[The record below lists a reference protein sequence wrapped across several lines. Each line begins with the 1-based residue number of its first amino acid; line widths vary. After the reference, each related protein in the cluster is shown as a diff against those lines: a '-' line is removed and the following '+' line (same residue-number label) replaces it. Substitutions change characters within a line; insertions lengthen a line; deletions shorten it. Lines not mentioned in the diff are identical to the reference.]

1 MKAKFTKEMA
11 IGIVTIISLTL
22 LYIGFNYLKGINL
35 FKSVNYY
42 YVTCSNVKGVVVS
55 SPVFVEGFKV
65 GLVHKID
72 YDYSSINKISIEIHL
87 DKGMKVNKGSYL
99 TLEQTFLSGAEL
111 HIHLNTYVDEYLEPG
126 STIEGRTQEDMM
138 ATVQSQL
145 LPQLADMLP
154 KLDSILYGLQTLVNH
169 PALAQSL
176 AHVEQTTASLEVS
189 SRQLNRLLEQDV
201 PAIAGNLKTTT
212 GNFVELSENM
222 KQLNLSESVEMLNA
236 TLGNLNRTA
245 VKLNAT
251 DNSLGLLLNDTLMYN
266 NINQT
271 INNASNLI
279 IDFQKHPK
287 KYIHFSVF

>member
-1 MKAKFTKEMA
+1 MKAKFTKEMV
-11 IGIVTIISLTL
+11 IGIVTIISLAL

-42 YVTCSNVKGVVVS
+42 YVTCSNVKDLVVS
-55 SPVFVEGFKV
+55 IPVFVEGFKV

-72 YDYSSINKISIEIHL
+72 NDDSTTNKINVEIHL
-87 DKGMKVNKGSYL
+87 DKGMKINKGSYI
-99 TLEQTFLSGAEL
+99 TLEKTLLSGAEL
-111 HIHLNTYVDEYLEPG
+111 HIRLNTYVDEYLESG
-126 STIEGRTQEDMM
+126 STIEGRSQADMM
-138 ATVQSQL
+138 VAVQTQL
-145 LPQLADMLP
+145 LPQLTDMLP
-154 KLDSILYGLQTLVNH
+154 KLDSILYGLQTLINH

-176 AHVEQTTASLEVS
+176 THIEQTTANLEVS

-201 PAIAGNLKTTT
+201 PGIAGNLKTAT

-222 KQLNLSESVEMLNA
+222 KQLNLSESVDLLNA
-236 TLGNLNRTA
+236 TLGNLNRTT
-245 VKLNAT
+245 VKLNAE
-251 DNSLGLLLNDTLMYN
+251 DNSLGLLLNDSLLYN

-279 IDFQKHPK
+279 IDFRQHPK

>member
-1 MKAKFTKEMA
+1 MKAKFTKEMV

-65 GLVHKID
+65 GLVRKIS
-72 YDYSSINKISIEIHL
+72 YDYSATNKINIEIHL
-87 DKGMKVNKGSYL
+87 DKGMKINRGSYIM
-99 TLEQTFLSGAEL
+99 LEQTLLSGAEL

-126 STIEGRTQEDMM
+126 STVEGRSKEDMM

-169 PALAQSL
+169 PALTQSL
-176 AHVEQTTASLEVS
+176 AHIEQTTASLEVS

-201 PAIAGNLKTTT
+201 PSIADNLKTTT

-222 KQLNLSESVEMLNA
+222 KQLNLSESVDMLNT
-236 TLGNLNRTA
+236 TLGNLNRTT
-245 VKLNAT
+245 VRLNAT
-251 DNSLGLLLNDTLMYN
+251 DNSLGLLLNDTLLYN
-266 NINQT
+266 SINKT
-271 INNASNLI
+271 VNNASNLI
-279 IDFQKHPK
+279 IDLQQHPK

>member
-1 MKAKFTKEMA
+1 MKAKFTKEMV

-22 LYIGFNYLKGINL
+22 LYVGFNYLKGINL

-42 YVTCSNVKGVVVS
+42 YVTCSNVKDVVVS

-72 YDYSSINKISIEIHL
+72 YDYSTTNKISVEIHL
-87 DKGMKVNKGSYL
+87 DKGMRINRGSYV
-99 TLEQTFLSGAEL
+99 TLEKTLLSGAEL
-111 HIHLNTYVDEYLEPG
+111 HIRLNTYVDEYLEPG
-126 STIEGRTQEDMM
+126 STIEGRSQDDMM
-138 ATVQSQL
+138 VAVQTQL
-145 LPQLADMLP
+145 LPQLTDMLP

-169 PALAQSL
+169 PSLAQSL
-176 AHVEQTTASLEVS
+176 AHIEQTTASLEVS

-201 PAIAGNLKTTT
+201 PAIAGDLKTTT
-212 GNFVELSENM
+212 GNFVELSDNL
-222 KQLNLSESVEMLNA
+222 KRLNLSESVDMLNI
-236 TLGNLNRTA
+236 TLGNLNRTT

-251 DNSLGLLLNDTLMYN
+251 DNSLGLLLNDTLLYN

-279 IDFQKHPK
+279 IDFQQHPR